1 MDFEQKFVIGLVIF
15 IILDI
20 LCILPSLIKSSK
32 ESRESDRRRREEA
45 LTWGL
50 TICDQANKLVRER
63 CQPQN
68 ETEVRFGEV
77 SFVDTRMQ
85 KKLNAMIHNN
95 KVWNDLEFLNRAGTK
110 NASKLITEYK
120 PDLRFE
126 QRNKF
131 IKAMFEQKKN
141 ELFDMSADELEDFR
155 KTQKEKLNQDVSE
168 FKKQICKSK
177 RLKEEII
184 EEMKDK
190 VSGVEYLSQCK
201 NSKMKLD
208 KCSDTYWL
216 WKDLSIAANKAEAL
230 SIKLNKFDSMR
241 GEQIKEVIKYDK
253 FPKFIVPHSG
263 EVWQLYRS
271 PDIKYSGSYICDI
284 DNSYSHYEVRLSPF
298 TYTGSC
304 SKDEIYNML
313 EISDEDLYDE

>member
-1 MDFEQKFVIGLVIF
+1 MDFEQKFAIGLAIF
-15 IILDI
+15 ILLDI
-20 LCILPSLIKSSK
+20 LCILPSLIQSSK
-32 ESRESDRRRREEA
+32 ESREFNKRKREGE
-45 LTWGL
+45 LSRGL
-50 TICDQANKLVRER
+50 ANCNQANELVRKR
-63 CQPQN
+63 CQPQD

-77 SFVDTRMQ
+77 SFVDNRMR
-85 KKLNAMIHNN
+85 KKLNMIVNNN
-95 KVWNDLEFLNRAGTK
+95 KVWNDLEFLNLDRTK

-120 PDLRFE
+120 PDLKFE

-141 ELFDMSADELEDFR
+141 ELFNMSADELEEFR
-155 KTQKEKLNQDVSE
+155 ESQKEKLNQDASE

-184 EEMKDK
+184 EEMQDK

-201 NSKMKLD
+201 NSKIKLD
-208 KCSDTYWL
+208 KCSDTYWS
-216 WKDLSIAANKAEAL
+216 WKDLSIAVNKAESL

-241 GEQIKEVIKYDK
+241 GEQIKEVIKYDN
-253 FPKFIVPHSG
+253 FPEFIVPHSG

-271 PDIKYSGSYICDI
+271 SDIKYSGNYICDI
-284 DNSYSHYEVRLSPF
+284 DNSHGHYEITTSPF
-298 TYTGSC
+298 TYTDSY

-313 EISDEDLYDE
+313 KISDEDLYDE